1 VDARKDTVPPK
12 LARGLLIIAAAV
24 CVPLVPFFIIGE
36 MPGERWL
43 SATDEHAGLFALAG
57 AGLLA
62 VDILLPVPSSIVGT
76 MLGARLGFLPGF
88 VATFA
93 GLMTGQ
99 ILAYAGSRRLLCR
112 ERSDLPAAPTL
123 MAIFLSRP
131 VPVLAEALALAAGA
145 SQLSWNQF
153 LLACGSGNLVYS
165 LALSLNGAEL
175 VPDAALGPGLLLPM
189 LLPAAGWLVWQRLQR
204 SRLTGENSH
213 ADPADQSH

>member
-1 VDARKDTVPPK
+1 MDARKDTGRPK
-12 LARGLLIIAAAV
+12 LVRGLLIIAAAV

-62 VDILLPVPSSIVGT
+62 IDIFLPVPSSIVGT
-76 MLGARLGFLPGF
+76 MLGARLGLLPGF
-88 VATFA
+88 AATFA

-99 ILAYAGSRRLLCR
+99 VLAYAGSRRLLRR
-112 ERSDLPAAPTL
+112 EQSDLPAAPTL

-131 VPVLAEALALAAGA
+131 VPVLAEAMALAAGA
-145 SQLSWNQF
+145 SNLRWSEF
-153 LLACGSGNLVYS
+153 LLACGTGNLIYA
-165 LALSLNGAEL
+165 LALALNGAEF

-189 LLPAAGWLVWQRLQR
+189 LLPAAGWLVWRRLQR
-204 SRLTGENSH
+204 SQQSGENSH
-213 ADPADQSH
+213 ADPADQSN

>member
-1 VDARKDTVPPK
+1 VDARKDTGPPK

-43 SATDEHAGLFALAG
+43 SATDEHAWLFALAG

-88 VATFA
+88 IATFT

-99 ILAYAGSRRLLCR
+99 ILAYAGSRRLLRR

-131 VPVLAEALALAAGA
+131 VPVLAEAMALAAGA
-145 SQLSWNQF
+145 AQLRWSQF
-153 LLACGSGNLVYS
+153 LLACGTGNLIYA
-165 LALSLNGAEL
+165 LALALNGAEL

-189 LLPAAGWLVWQRLQR
+189 LLPAAGWLVWRRLQR
-204 SRLTGENSH
+204 SRLSGENSH

>member
-1 VDARKDTVPPK
+1 MDARKDTGPSK

-43 SATDEHAGLFALAG
+43 SATDEHAWLFALAG

-88 VATFA
+88 IATFT

-99 ILAYAGSRRLLCR
+99 ILAYAGSRRLLRR

-131 VPVLAEALALAAGA
+131 VPVLAEAMALAAGA
-145 SQLSWNQF
+145 AQLRWSQF
-153 LLACGSGNLVYS
+153 LLACGTGNLIYA
-165 LALSLNGAEL
+165 LALALNGAEL

-189 LLPAAGWLVWQRLQR
+189 LLPAAGWLVWRRLQR
-204 SRLTGENSH
+204 SRLSGENSH